1 MGDMQMI
8 IQAIG
13 MVFSPINLAM
23 IFGGLVLGMIV
34 GCIPGLS
41 VTLGIILL
49 LPLTYSFKSPDTAI
63 IALLAVYVGGMYGGS
78 ISAITLNTPGTNSA
92 IATTFDGYPLA
103 KQGKVKKALD
113 TSLFASTFGGLLSA
127 LLLLVCASF
136 ITKLVANFASV
147 EYFSMAILGISLIA
161 GVSGDSLPK
170 GVLSGLLGILMASIG
185 TDAITGVTRFSFG
198 LDTLKFG
205 IDMLPAMIA
214 LIALTQVVQKL
225 RDFVI
230 SHGKL
235 DDANKIDNE
244 GLTVKEMRSII
255 PACTRSSAIASILGA
270 MPGVGGGVAQFMCYN
285 ECRRASKHPE
295 KFGKGSLEGIAAAE
309 SSNNAVVGSAMIPLL
324 TLGIPGDGVTALL
337 LGAFILH
344 GIQPGPTMFTKQGVI
359 AYSIIL
365 GCLVANLFLYPIGLL
380 LTRAVAKIIQVR
392 YTYLAPVIIMFCFAG
407 AFAATGNTKELILV
421 AAILVFSYV
430 LVVLDISSTPLMLGM
445 ILADIMEMNFVT
457 SMMSYDKDYL
467 IFFKRPI
474 SCVILILTVI
484 LVISMLRINKKVE
497 ALNKAQLEEM
507 MKEHEETGK
516 PAEEPREKATDWAGL
531 EKLDEA
537 ESSEENAARKDAKP
551 KS

>member
-23 IFGGLVLGMIV
+23 IFGGLILGMIV

-309 SSNNAVVGSAMIPLL
+309 SSNNAVVGPAMIPLL

>member
-8 IQAIG
+8 IQAVG

-23 IFGGLVLGMIV
+23 IFGGLILGMIV

-537 ESSEENAARKDAKP
+537 ESSEENAARKEAKP

>member
-1 MGDMQMI
+1 MGDLQMI
-8 IQAIG
+8 IQAVG

-113 TSLFASTFGGLLSA
+113 TSLFASTFGGLFSA

-185 TDAITGVTRFSFG
+185 ADAITGVVRFSFG

-225 RDFVI
+225 RDFVV

-235 DDANKIDNE
+235 DDANKIDNQ
-244 GLTVKEMRSII
+244 GLTLKEMKSIV

-365 GCLVANLFLYPIGLL
+365 GCLVANLFLYPIGML

-407 AFAATGNTKELILV
+407 AFAATGNTKELVLV

-516 PAEEPREKATDWAGL
+516 PAEEPHEKGTDWAGL
-531 EKLDEA
+531 EKMDEVDP
-537 ESSEENAARKDAKP
+537 ENPAGKDAKP
-551 KS
+551 KT